1 MDFLL
6 IMCGSLL
13 LMQSNSCNIGGTM
26 IKLDIVYSSGLSSS
40 YDNPRF

>member
-26 IKLDIVYSSGLSSS
+26 IKLDIVYGGLSSS